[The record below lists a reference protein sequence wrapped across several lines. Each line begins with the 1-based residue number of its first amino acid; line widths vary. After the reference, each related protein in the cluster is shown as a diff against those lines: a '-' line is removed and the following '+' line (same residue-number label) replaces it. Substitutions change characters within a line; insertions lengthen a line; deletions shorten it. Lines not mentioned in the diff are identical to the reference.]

1 MGRLALRGGKRELSI
16 LTFLFLSLTLSG
28 YTEIAVFKF
37 FSAFRRG
44 AAVRGG
50 VWTTPRRQSAKA
62 ARTRCSRLGGLSKG
76 NVSPQTGGREA
87 ASSVRRAGS
96 ARGLS
101 SGLLRPPPTPA
112 LCPRT
117 AVPPCVWSF
126 SPLLF
131 HKCTSQMGL
140 GPTLTASF

>member
-76 NVSPQTGGREA
+76 NVSPQTGGREQCAQGGLCPGPLLWASQA
-87 ASSVRRAGS
+87 A
-96 ARGLS
+96 
-101 SGLLRPPPTPA
+101 PPA